1 MTVSDDNSRV
11 CLNLN
16 QYTNVGIGDSRVQ
29 RFPMNFLR
37 ESNSSDLLELKTWGR
52 SKNYSGTRKLIDCK
66 AKQTYII
73 LHTYLGHGTGTAT
86 SATFSAAVSASGLA
100 ASVIS
105 AVSSASLL

>member
-1 MTVSDDNSRV
+1 MTKTPCVFLS
-11 CLNLN
+11 LN

-29 RFPMNFLR
+29 RFLMNLLR

-66 AKQTYII
+66 TKQNIHYTI

-86 SATFSAAVSASGLA
+86 SATLSAAVSASGLA